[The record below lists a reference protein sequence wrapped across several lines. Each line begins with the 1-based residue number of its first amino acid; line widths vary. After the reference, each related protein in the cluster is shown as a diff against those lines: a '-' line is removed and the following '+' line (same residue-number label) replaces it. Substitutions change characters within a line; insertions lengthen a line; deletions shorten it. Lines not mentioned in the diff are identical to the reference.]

1 VRWPDA
7 RPGWAARW
15 SGHPETRAGG
25 RRIERPRTAG
35 ATAGRSAGSRRAP
48 KSRSRHVC
56 CGCGPLISTPE
67 ARGSTPRSR
76 RFAQLAADPGPFDPE
91 VLRAL
96 QQCYSTAEAEAPRQV
111 TLDELRAGMVVLE
124 EVMNARGTVLVGRGS
139 VITARM
145 IERLRNYAES
155 DHDLGPIIVSSTA
168 VA

>member
-1 VRWPDA
+1 MRWPDA
-7 RPGWAARW
+7 RPDGPPGGAAIPRLSRW
-15 SGHPETRAGG
+15 PTHL
-25 RRIERPRTAG
+25 RPRPPVRRRDVVRGAAG
-35 ATAGRSAGSRRAP
+35 HRNPARGTSAA
-48 KSRSRHVC
+48 VW
-56 CGCGPLISTPE
+56 PLISTPE
-67 ARGSTPRSR
+67 ARGSTATSAI
-76 RFAQLAADPGPFDPE
+76 AQLAADPGPFDPE